1 MAYCTKCGAKLV
13 EGNAFCGNCGSPVGE
28 QIKRKE
34 KTTVAYCPACGEVV
48 GKNETKCPACGFEI
62 RDASEG
68 SIALL
73 SEKLD
78 KIEAMRPRKN
88 KDDEEDGISATD
100 KRKINLIQ
108 TWPIPNTKEDL
119 YEFMS
124 MASGNCV
131 PSQGLFA
138 STTDN
143 ALTSAWL
150 STFEQSYAKAE
161 RLFGADDDFELIKK
175 IKADVNKKIILAKIG
190 GMWPFLLILCMPLM
204 VILPF
209 WIAKL
214 LGLM

>member
-1 MAYCTKCGAKLV
+1 M
-13 EGNAFCGNCGSPVGE
+13 EGNAFCRNCGSPVGE

-34 KTTVAYCPACGEVV
+34 KTTVAYCPACGEIV

-88 KDDEEDGISATD
+88 KDDGEDEISATD

-124 MASGNCV
+124 MASGNAT
-131 PSQGLFA
+131 SSRGSFTSA
-138 STTDN
+138 TDT
-143 ALTSAWL
+143 ALMSAWL
-150 STFEQSYAKAE
+150 SKFEQSYAKAE

-175 IKADVNKKIILAKIG
+175 LKADVSKKTVLAKIEDQ
-190 GMWPFLLILCMPLM
+190 WAFIL
-204 VILPF
+204 
-209 WIAKL
+209 L
-214 LGLM
+214 LGVFPLVLFLTRLG

>member
-13 EGNAFCGNCGSPVGE
+13 EGNAFCGNCGSPVRD
-28 QIKRKE
+28 QSKRKE
-34 KTTVAYCPACGEVV
+34 KTTLLYCPACGEVV

-88 KDDEEDGISATD
+88 KDDEEDEISATD

-124 MASGNCV
+124 MASGNAT
-131 PSQGLFA
+131 SSRGFFA
-138 STTDN
+138 SATDI
-143 ALTSAWL
+143 ALMSAWL
-150 STFEQSYAKAE
+150 SKFEQSYTKAE
-161 RLFGADDDFELIKK
+161 RLFGADDDFELIKRL
-175 IKADVNKKIILAKIG
+175 KADVSKKTMLAKIEDQWAFILLL
-190 GMWPFLLILCMPLM
+190 GMFPMVLLLM
-204 VILPF
+204 WF
-209 WIAKL
+209 GKL
-214 LGLM
+214 LGVM

>member
-1 MAYCTKCGAKLV
+1 M

-88 KDDEEDGISATD
+88 KDDEEDEISATD

-124 MASGNCV
+124 MASGNATSSCGFFM
-131 PSQGLFA
+131 SA
-138 STTDN
+138 TDT
-143 ALTSAWL
+143 ALMSAWL
-150 STFEQSYAKAE
+150 SKFEQSYAKAE

-175 IKADVNKKIILAKIG
+175 LKADVSKKTMLAKIEDQ
-190 GMWPFLLILCMPLM
+190 WVFIL
-204 VILPF
+204 
-209 WIAKL
+209 L
-214 LGLM
+214 LGVFPLVLFLTRLG

>member
-1 MAYCTKCGAKLV
+1 M

-78 KIEAMRPRKN
+78 KIEAMRPRIN
-88 KDDEEDGISATD
+88 KDDEEDEISATD

-124 MASGNCV
+124 MASGNAT
-131 PSQGLFA
+131 SSRGFFTSA
-138 STTDN
+138 TDT
-143 ALTSAWL
+143 ALMSAWL
-150 STFEQSYAKAE
+150 SKFEQSYAKAE
-161 RLFGADDDFELIKK
+161 RLFGADEDFELIKK
-175 IKADVNKKIILAKIG
+175 LKADVSKKTMLAKIEDQ
-190 GMWPFLLILCMPLM
+190 WAFIL
-204 VILPF
+204 
-209 WIAKL
+209 L
-214 LGLM
+214 LGVFPLVLFLTRLG

>member
-88 KDDEEDGISATD
+88 KDDEEDEISATD

-124 MASGNCV
+124 MASGNAT
-131 PSQGLFA
+131 SSRGSFTSA
-138 STTDN
+138 TDT
-143 ALTSAWL
+143 ALMSAWL
-150 STFEQSYAKAE
+150 SKFEQSYAKAE

-175 IKADVNKKIILAKIG
+175 LKADVSKKTVLAKIEDQ
-190 GMWPFLLILCMPLM
+190 WAFIL
-204 VILPF
+204 
-209 WIAKL
+209 L
-214 LGLM
+214 LGVFPLVLFLTRLG

>member
-1 MAYCTKCGAKLV
+1 M

-34 KTTVAYCPACGEVV
+34 KTPVAYCPACGEVV

-88 KDDEEDGISATD
+88 KDDGEDEISATD

-124 MASGNCV
+124 MASGNAT
-131 PSQGLFA
+131 SSRGSFTSA
-138 STTDN
+138 TDT
-143 ALTSAWL
+143 ALMSAWL
-150 STFEQSYAKAE
+150 SKFEQSYAKAE

-175 IKADVNKKIILAKIG
+175 LKADVSKKTMLAKIEDQ
-190 GMWPFLLILCMPLM
+190 WAFIL
-204 VILPF
+204 
-209 WIAKL
+209 L
-214 LGLM
+214 LGVFPLVLFLTRLG

>member
-34 KTTVAYCPACGEVV
+34 KTTVAYCPACGEIV

-88 KDDEEDGISATD
+88 KDDGEDEISATD

-124 MASGNCV
+124 MASGNAT
-131 PSQGLFA
+131 SSRGSFTSA
-138 STTDN
+138 TDT
-143 ALTSAWL
+143 ALMSAWL
-150 STFEQSYAKAE
+150 SKFEQSYAKAE

-175 IKADVNKKIILAKIG
+175 LKADVSKKTVLAKIEDQ
-190 GMWPFLLILCMPLM
+190 WAFIL
-204 VILPF
+204 
-209 WIAKL
+209 L
-214 LGLM
+214 LGVFPLVLFLTRLG

>member
-13 EGNAFCGNCGSPVGE
+13 EGNAFCGNCGSPVGD
-28 QIKRKE
+28 QNKRKE
-34 KTTVAYCPACGEVV
+34 KTSVAYCPACGEVV

-78 KIEAMRPRKN
+78 KIEAMRPE
-88 KDDEEDGISATD
+88 KDKSDEEDEISATD

-124 MASGNCV
+124 MASGNAT
-131 PSQGLFA
+131 SSRGF
-138 STTDN
+138 STSATDT
-143 ALTSAWL
+143 ALMSAWL
-150 STFEQSYAKAE
+150 SKFEQSYTKAE

-175 IKADVNKKIILAKIG
+175 LKADVSKKTLLAKIEDQ
-190 GMWPFLLILCMPLM
+190 WVFIL
-204 VILPF
+204 
-209 WIAKL
+209 L
-214 LGLM
+214 LGIFPMVLLFIGFG

>member
-1 MAYCTKCGAKLV
+1 M

-88 KDDEEDGISATD
+88 KDDGEDEISATD

-124 MASGNCV
+124 MASGNAT
-131 PSQGLFA
+131 SSRGSFTSA
-138 STTDN
+138 TDT
-143 ALTSAWL
+143 ALMSAWL
-150 STFEQSYAKAE
+150 SKFEQSYAKAE

-175 IKADVNKKIILAKIG
+175 LKADVSKKTVLAKIEDQ
-190 GMWPFLLILCMPLM
+190 WAFIL
-204 VILPF
+204 
-209 WIAKL
+209 L
-214 LGLM
+214 LGVFPLVLFLTRLG

>member
-78 KIEAMRPRKN
+78 KIEAMRPRIN
-88 KDDEEDGISATD
+88 KDDEEDEISATD

-124 MASGNCV
+124 MASGNAT
-131 PSQGLFA
+131 SSRGFFTSA
-138 STTDN
+138 TDT
-143 ALTSAWL
+143 ALMSAWL
-150 STFEQSYAKAE
+150 SKFEQSYAKAE
-161 RLFGADDDFELIKK
+161 RLFGADEDFELIKK
-175 IKADVNKKIILAKIG
+175 LKADVSKKTMLAKIEDQ
-190 GMWPFLLILCMPLM
+190 WAFIL
-204 VILPF
+204 
-209 WIAKL
+209 L
-214 LGLM
+214 LGVFPLVLFLTRLG

>member
-88 KDDEEDGISATD
+88 KDDGEDEISATD

-124 MASGNCV
+124 MASGNAT
-131 PSQGLFA
+131 SSRGSFTSA
-138 STTDN
+138 TDT
-143 ALTSAWL
+143 ALMSAWL
-150 STFEQSYAKAE
+150 SKFEQSYAKAE

-175 IKADVNKKIILAKIG
+175 LKADVSKKTVLAKIEDQ
-190 GMWPFLLILCMPLM
+190 WAFIL
-204 VILPF
+204 
-209 WIAKL
+209 L
-214 LGLM
+214 LGVFPLVLFLTRLG

>member
-13 EGNAFCGNCGSPVGE
+13 EGNAFCGNCGSPVRD
-28 QIKRKE
+28 QSKRKE
-34 KTTVAYCPACGEVV
+34 KTTLLYCPACGEVV

-78 KIEAMRPRKN
+78 KIEAMRPE
-88 KDDEEDGISATD
+88 KDKSDEEDEISATD

-119 YEFMS
+119 YEFIS
-124 MASGNCV
+124 MASGNAT
-131 PSQGLFA
+131 SSRRL
-138 STTDN
+138 STSATDT
-143 ALTSAWL
+143 ALMSAWL
-150 STFEQSYAKAE
+150 SKFEQSYTKAE
-161 RLFGADDDFELIKK
+161 RLFGADDDFELIRKLKAEVSKK
-175 IKADVNKKIILAKIG
+175 TMLAKIEHE
-190 GMWPFLLILCMPLM
+190 WEFILILCMPLM
-204 VILPF
+204 AILPF

>member
-88 KDDEEDGISATD
+88 KDDGEDEISATD

-124 MASGNCV
+124 MASGNAT
-131 PSQGLFA
+131 SSRGSFTSA
-138 STTDN
+138 TDT
-143 ALTSAWL
+143 ALMSAWL
-150 STFEQSYAKAE
+150 SKFEQSYAKAE

-175 IKADVNKKIILAKIG
+175 LKADVSKKTMLAKIEDQ
-190 GMWPFLLILCMPLM
+190 WAFIL
-204 VILPF
+204 
-209 WIAKL
+209 L
-214 LGLM
+214 LGVFPLVLFLTRLG

>member
-1 MAYCTKCGAKLV
+1 M

-28 QIKRKE
+28 ENKRKE

-48 GKNETKCPACGFEI
+48 GKNETRCPACGFEI

-88 KDDEEDGISATD
+88 KDDEEDEISATD

-124 MASGNCV
+124 MASGNATSSCGFFM
-131 PSQGLFA
+131 SA
-138 STTDN
+138 TDT
-143 ALTSAWL
+143 ALMSAWL
-150 STFEQSYAKAE
+150 SKFEQSYAKAE

-175 IKADVNKKIILAKIG
+175 LKADVSKKTMLAKIEDQ
-190 GMWPFLLILCMPLM
+190 WVFIL
-204 VILPF
+204 
-209 WIAKL
+209 L
-214 LGLM
+214 LGVFPLVLFLTRLG

>member
-1 MAYCTKCGAKLV
+1 MAYCTKCGARLV

-28 QIKRKE
+28 ENKRKE

-78 KIEAMRPRKN
+78 KIESMRPE
-88 KDDEEDGISATD
+88 KDECDKGDAISATD
-100 KRKINLIQ
+100 KRKINLIR

-119 YEFMS
+119 YEFIS
-124 MASGNCV
+124 MASGNCTS
-131 PSQGLFA
+131 SQGLDA

-150 STFEQSYAKAE
+150 SKFEQSYTKAE
-161 RLFGADDDFELIKK
+161 RLFGTDDDFELIKK
-175 IKADVNKKIILAKIG
+175 IKANVKKEIILAKIG
-190 GMWPFLLILCMPLM
+190 GMWRLLLLICMPLIA
-204 VILPF
+204 VLTF

-214 LGLM
+214 LGVM